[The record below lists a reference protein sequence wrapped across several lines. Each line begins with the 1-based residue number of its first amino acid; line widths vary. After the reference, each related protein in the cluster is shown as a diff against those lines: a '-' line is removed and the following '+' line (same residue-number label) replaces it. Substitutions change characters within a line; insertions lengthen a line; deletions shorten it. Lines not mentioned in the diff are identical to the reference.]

1 VRGVLLVT
9 AAVILIVLGLKSSD
23 SGIPA
28 SAKDRDQGVLNL
40 ANEALL
46 QPSDALASPEGGG
59 LYFEDEQAPAQLPVG
74 PGPQPEGDLPFVLED
89 AEPNPGGGGQ
99 AEVSDQQEPA
109 GVETVPAWE
118 PSSPGDKIIGGGG
131 GGSDQGPRAFVLGRP
146 SGETGPLAQALL
158 EAWIAQSTVPLQDEL
173 DKAESTEVAEAQ
185 SLMVTAFWQAMVG
198 KSEEAREQW
207 ASLSSQSIATSAQLA
222 MLASAL
228 EFKESPSIPEHAG
241 RKDPLARS
249 MRMVLLEAASEHY
262 AKEGQHPKAAL
273 ALSELLMSEVNAP
286 WDPHREALNDWA
298 VRLNESQSFH
308 RLSARGDWPSLTYT
322 VARNE
327 SLELIRKRVVR
338 QKPGLLM
345 CTGLIGKVNSVGRYI
360 HPGDVLRIPT
370 STCNMLVD
378 LDARMAFYRHGSE
391 IVMAWT
397 VGIGREGAATPVGTF
412 TVGDKL
418 KEPVW
423 TRRGQKPLPFGH
435 PDNLLGA
442 RWLGW
447 YQDGV
452 KTDYGFHG
460 TNDPEGVGGR
470 VSSGCIRMRDADV
483 SMLFELLPSGCKVV
497 VQP

>member
-1 VRGVLLVT
+1 MRGVLLVT

-23 SGIPA
+23 SGTPA
-28 SAKDRDQGVLNL
+28 SAKDRDQGVLEQ
-40 ANEALL
+40 ADEALL
-46 QPSDALASPEGGG
+46 QPSDALASSEGGG
-59 LYFEDEQAPAQLPVG
+59 PYFEDEQTSGQPPVG
-74 PGPQPEGDLPFVLED
+74 PGPQTEGNLPFVLD
-89 AEPNPGGGGQ
+89 DVEPIPGGGGQ
-99 AEVSDQQEPA
+99 ADVSGREEIA

-118 PSSPGDKIIGGGG
+118 PSSPEDKIIGGE
-131 GGSDQGPRAFVLGRP
+131 GPRAFVLGRP

-198 KSEEAREQW
+198 KPDEAREQW

-228 EFKESPSIPEHAG
+228 EFKDSPSVPEHAG

-262 AKEGQHPKAAL
+262 AKEGQHPKAAR
-273 ALSELLMSEVNAP
+273 ALSELLMSEVLAP

-298 VRLNESQSFH
+298 ARLNESQSFH
-308 RLSARGDWPSLTYT
+308 RLSAHSDWPSLTYT

-370 STCNMLVD
+370 SPCNMLVD

-423 TRRGQKPLPFGH
+423 TRRGQEPLPFGH
-435 PDNLLGA
+435 PENLLGA

-460 TNDPEGVGGR
+460 TNDPDGVGGR

-483 SMLFELLPSGCKVV
+483 SVLFELLPSGCKVV